1 MVMGDGIGS
10 DLAVT
15 APERARPSAPMTFEE
30 LFHAERARLFQAM
43 CLVTGDR
50 HEAEELTQDAFVRVY
65 ARWRQ
70 IGELHDPTGYL
81 YRAAMNGFRS
91 RYRRTKVTLRRLIA
105 DREQSDGIDA
115 VERHADL
122 VRELA
127 TLTTK
132 QRAALVLLDLLEL
145 SSDEA
150 GELLGMSAGAV
161 RVQAT
166 RARARLRARAGDND
180 D

>member
-1 MVMGDGIGS
+1 MVIEGDVAAT
-10 DLAVT
+10 DPDRT
-15 APERARPSAPMTFEE
+15 RPAAPMSFEE
-30 LFHAERARLFQAM
+30 LFDAERVRLFQAM

-70 IGELHDPTGYL
+70 VGELHDPTGYL

-91 RYRRTKVTLRRLIA
+91 RYRRTKMALRRRVGTGEA
-105 DREQSDGIDA
+105 PDGIA
-115 VERHADL
+115 AAERHADL
-122 VRELA
+122 LRDLA
-127 TLTTK
+127 ALTPK
-132 QRAALVLLDLLEL
+132 QRAAVVLLDLLEM

-150 GELLGMSAGAV
+150 GELLGMSPGTV
-161 RVQAT
+161 RVQAS
-166 RARARLRARAGDND
+166 RARARLRAMVGDRD